1 MLSSVDFKKIDI
13 PIIAAGGIS
22 CGKSMLAALSLG
34 ADGVQIGSRFAVSKE
49 SSAHINFKNQVIE
62 ASEGDTILTMKD
74 ITPVRLIKNE
84 FYDNIARMYNQKKS
98 IDEIKEY
105 LGKGRAKKGIFDG
118 DLANG
123 ELEIGQVSCSIE
135 NILSAKEIIESIMID
150 YKSQLLKVNQ
160 DFGQ

>member
-1 MLSSVDFKKIDI
+1 MLSSVDFKNIDI

-62 ASEGDTILTMKD
+62 AEEGDTTLTMKD

-84 FYDNIARMYNQKKS
+84 FYDNIARN
-98 IDEIKEY
+98 
-105 LGKGRAKKGIFDG
+105 
-118 DLANG
+118 
-123 ELEIGQVSCSIE
+123 V
-135 NILSAKEIIESIMID
+135 
-150 YKSQLLKVNQ
+150 
-160 DFGQ
+160 